1 VQFFLPFPKG
11 PKASEAGNILLMTS
25 MLVAAMAVAGGKVMI
40 DRALDQRKANQMA
53 ENTKRAKEIPGSAA
67 MVAKSLIGLPPQV
80 AANKSVE
87 WTTPKLVLKPENR
100 PLIYPVPYVSGPLNG
115 PAQPATTVIQTSA
128 TAPGAN
134 FDLQGARYLGMS
146 SSVVNVYTNDAS
158 RAKADDINSAIGA
171 PSTIV
176 NGSSAIPRTKSQVY
190 ISFRNCDINGVM
202 QPSFTGRYCASA
214 RIFADNYASA
224 TKGSTVASGTNNG
237 TVHLGL
243 IEPPPEPTC
252 NSSSFYELAIPP
264 VKPGNTFNLVI
275 GGVGVVTGYDVKY
288 NGTILKTSGPSPIH
302 FFMDQPMTS
311 VASQIKDIP
320 TAAVK
325 TQLEAP
331 GNIYMM
337 VDVVLKGINGTTA
350 NCPQA
355 AVKLNRPV
363 CGSFTASRIDPS
375 STTCKLTVTK
385 APTSGDVS
393 TVLINNAPVSG
404 QWSGGTWSSQIPCGA
419 SAMTFSATLRN
430 DLGSPGVCSSTVV
443 PAVTYPLYLNSN
455 RCSGGRPFYST
466 DKQNFAGC
474 SRTYRDNAQ
483 IWHYRNDPRWSD
495 CLSSAT
501 ATCLAQDAVN
511 GNARLE
517 YCSGGISSSSA
528 NQLGGWDEETLNFNG
543 LSHQVGTCN
552 SPLPRYDGTH
562 PPSPQCQL
570 NAAFSNCFH

>member
-1 VQFFLPFPKG
+1 MQFFLPFPKG
-11 PKASEAGNILLMTS
+11 HKAGEAGNMLLITS
-25 MLVAAMAVAGGKVMI
+25 LMVAAMAVAGGQVAL
-40 DRALDQRKANQMA
+40 DRAMNQRKANQMA
-53 ENTKRAKEIPGSAA
+53 ESTKRAKEIPGSAA
-67 MVAKSLIGLPPQV
+67 MVAKSLISLPPQV

-87 WTTPKLVLKPENR
+87 WTTPKLVSTPANM
-100 PLIYPVPYVSGPLNG
+100 PLIYPLPYVSGPLNG
-115 PAQPATTVIQTSA
+115 PAQPATTVIQTS
-128 TAPGAN
+128 TSVTGAN
-134 FDLQGARYLGMS
+134 WDLPGTLGMA
-146 SSVVNVYTNDAS
+146 SSVVNVYTNDAT
-158 RAKADDINSAIGA
+158 RATADDINSAIGA

-176 NGSSAIPRTKSQVY
+176 NGSSAIPRTKAQAA
-190 ISFRNCDINGVM
+190 ISFRNCDINGVT
-202 QPSFTGRYCASA
+202 QASFTGRYCASA
-214 RIFADNYASA
+214 TITADNYAST
-224 TKGSTVASGTNNG
+224 TKGSTVASGTTTG
-237 TVHLGL
+237 TVQLGL
-243 IEPPPEPTC
+243 VEPPPEPTC
-252 NSSSFYELAIPP
+252 DDSSFYLAAIPP
-264 VKPGNTFNLVI
+264 VKPGNTFNLVVA
-275 GGVGVVTGYDVKY
+275 GKGVAIGYDVKY
-288 NGTILKTSGPSPIH
+288 NGTVLKSSDPSPIH
-302 FFMDQPMTS
+302 FFMDRPMTS
-311 VASQIKDIP
+311 AASQIKDIP

-350 NCPQA
+350 TCPQA

-393 TVLINNAPVSG
+393 DVLINNAPVSG
-404 QWSGGTWSSQIPCGA
+404 QWSGGTWSSQVPCGA

-455 RCSGGRPFYST
+455 RCSGGGPYYST
-466 DKQNFAGC
+466 EKQNFSGC
-474 SRTYRDNAQ
+474 SRTYRDNGQ
-483 IWHYRNDPRWSD
+483 IWHYTNDTGWSD

-517 YCSGGISSSSA
+517 YCSGGISSSNA
-528 NQLGGWDEETLNFNG
+528 WRLDGWDDESLNFNG
-543 LSHQVGTCN
+543 LSHQVGTCT
-552 SPLPRYDGTH
+552 SPLPRHGGTH

-570 NAAFSNCFH
+570 SAAFSNCYH